1 MEGLVRV
8 SAVSAD
14 NDSRSLRF
22 LYDQVEAHVRA
33 LQALGINS
41 ESLLMPLLME
51 KLPPNVRFIISR
63 AVDQPEWDVDVL
75 QARERCKPI
84 GTNPTDPPT
93 SKKPFSVPSRKSKEF
108 SSASALINQS
118 EGSVTCTFCK
128 QGDPS
133 ASCGVD
139 TDIEASFNR
148 LRNLLKLE
156 DHFFICLHCN
166 NLAKNC
172 SQVKACRIC
181 SGRHH
186 ISICEKANSSRVI
199 SENADQG
206 GKVMTMSEANR
217 WENKSSTTVYVDSV
231 K

>member
-1 MEGLVRV
+1 MFYKRG
-8 SAVSAD
+8 SDA
-14 NDSRSLRF
+14 SRSEQTR
-22 LYDQVEAHVRA
+22 Q
-33 LQALGINS
+33 I
-41 ESLLMPLLME
+41 
-51 KLPPNVRFIISR
+51 LPPQRSLSQCR
-63 AVDQPEWDVDVL
+63 QE
-75 QARERCKPI
+75 K
-84 GTNPTDPPT
+84 
-93 SKKPFSVPSRKSKEF
+93 
-108 SSASALINQS
+108 S
-118 EGSVTCTFCK
+118 EGSATCTFCK

-206 GKVMTMSEANR
+206 GKRSYIPERAKEKLGLFPKREEKLLIKTFGQ
-217 WENKSSTTVYVDSV
+217 ENEDLKSV
-231 K
+231 KECRILCQRIESKFRCSDDCSYRPSYLISYQEKWLNGDNNRLCYNDPL

>member
-1 MEGLVRV
+1 MEGLVGV

-22 LYDQVEAHVRA
+22 LYDRVEAHVRA

-172 SQVKACRIC
+172 SQVKACRIAQEDIT
-181 SGRHH
+181 SQFAR
-186 ISICEKANSSRVI
+186 KPTAAASSQKMQIKEVR
-199 SENADQG
+199 
-206 GKVMTMSEANR
+206 
-217 WENKSSTTVYVDSV
+217 
-231 K
+231 